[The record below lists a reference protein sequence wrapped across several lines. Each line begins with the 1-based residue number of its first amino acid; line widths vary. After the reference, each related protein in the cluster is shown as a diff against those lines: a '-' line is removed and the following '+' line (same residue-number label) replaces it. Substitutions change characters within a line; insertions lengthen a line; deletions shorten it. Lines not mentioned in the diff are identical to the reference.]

1 MWQSQVENEHY
12 YWLNS
17 ISSPRAI
24 LQPKSWCTYSR
35 YIGVTKHYVEHT
47 VPIAD
52 ILELL
57 NTTLSILRGSM
68 RELQARELKKVVKK

>member
-24 LQPKSWCTYSR
+24 LRTYSPR
-35 YIGVTKHYVEHT
+35 VG

-57 NTTLSILRGSM
+57 NTKLSILRGSM
-68 RELQARELKKVVKK
+68 RELQARDPQKSS